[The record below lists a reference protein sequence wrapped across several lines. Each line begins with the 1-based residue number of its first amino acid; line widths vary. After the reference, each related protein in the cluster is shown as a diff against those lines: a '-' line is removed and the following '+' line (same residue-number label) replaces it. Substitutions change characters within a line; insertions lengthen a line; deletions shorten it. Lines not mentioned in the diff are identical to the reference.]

1 MGILKRLTGQMWN
14 QPTLFAV
21 DIPVSRSVKQDKE
34 KGKMT
39 HGTYGPG
46 YETPLAFL
54 DPVSCSWKMYKVMF
68 PLGELPLLKKLP
80 NSGMTVNG
88 VLYQRPAWAPITE
101 GTDLLLWPTPTAVVR
116 PMEGNVRMYRAKVQ
130 AGEMTEAEAEAILGK
145 SVWAAHSKI
154 PAMWPTPV
162 ASGGLDGGSHLRAT
176 MKKLQ
181 GTSYEVPS
189 TGKLNPTWVEWL
201 MGFPEGWT
209 DSEA

>member
-21 DIPVSRSVKQDKE
+21 DIPASRSVKQDKE
-34 KGKMT
+34 KEKMT
-39 HGTYGPG
+39 HGTFGLG

-68 PLGELPLLKKLP
+68 PLGELPSLEKLP

-101 GTDLLLWPTPTAVVR
+101 ETDLSLWPTPTTRDYKDGRKPRYRNGKLQTDTLGRAV
-116 PMEGNVRMYRAKVQ
+116 
-130 AGEMTEAEAEAILGK
+130 AI
-145 SVWAAHSKI
+145 
-154 PAMWPTPV
+154 WPTPV
-162 ASGGLDGGSHLRAT
+162 ASGGLDGGSHSRAS
-176 MKKLQ
+176 MKKLL
-181 GTSYEVPS
+181 GTPYEVPP
-189 TGKLNPTWVEWL
+189 TGQLNPTWVEWL

-209 DSEA
+209 DLKA